1 MSDSD
6 RVADADDAPAAPA
19 AGLAVPLLN
28 RRLVLLMPFLLLGSF
43 SYPLITPSLTI
54 VQQQWW
60 VGTISPGITCG
71 DVPTDVTACKD
82 ALSKSALAHS
92 ITTSVS
98 ALISF
103 FLSPLVGRLSDSYG
117 RKPLIIVST
126 IMRILQPISL
136 VLNDQLGLSFYF
148 YYIASVLLA
157 QGPGMIVVMAFI
169 ADVSSVEHRAAS
181 FSVVM
186 GVHAVSSCVGPFL
199 AIGLSNIQIFLV
211 SLGVSVAH
219 LLYAVFLLPETL
231 PLESR
236 RELHA
241 DAWNPIKSMAILN
254 RSPLFRKLALVVF
267 LSFFVLSGSIEV
279 NDLFARARFSFSKTD
294 NAINLEISGFA
305 GLLVQLA
312 VLPLLAH
319 CLAPRRILLVG
330 LVCQCVSQLL
340 HALVTTKLFF
350 FFVTGVSALGSLCFP
365 AVSAIKSANVDES
378 EQGTIQGALGSIHAL
393 AGIVG
398 PLAFGGLF
406 TWGNST
412 FDLPQLPFY
421 VGAGVVLVSIALS
434 ARVPRR
440 GVTDAG
446 STGDYIAVAG
456 GAAETPEFEELDMKL
471 LGSSSKVA
479 SALADDL
486 EQQEESSYL
495 ILGSGGVPVA
505 RSHALQGEAGETV

>member
-1 MSDSD
+1 MSD
-6 RVADADDAPAAPA
+6 RVAAGDEAAAAPA
-19 AGLAVPLLN
+19 SAAAAPLLN
-28 RRLVLLMPFLLLGSF
+28 RRLLLLMPFLLLGSF
-43 SYPLITPSLTI
+43 SHPLLKPSLTI
-54 VQQQWW
+54 VQQEWW
-60 VGTISPGITCG
+60 VGTISPGFTCG
-71 DVPTDVTACKD
+71 DVPSDVTACKD
-82 ALSKSALAHS
+82 ALSKSALAQS
-92 ITTSVS
+92 VTTSVS

-117 RKPLIIVST
+117 RKPIIIVSA
-126 IMRILQPISL
+126 IMRILQPITL
-136 VLNDQLGLSFYF
+136 VLNDQLGISFYF

-157 QGPGMIVVMAFI
+157 QAPGMIAVMAYI
-169 ADVSSVEHRAAS
+169 ADVSAVEHRAAS
-181 FSVVM
+181 FSMVM

-199 AIGLSNIQIFLV
+199 STGLSNIQIFLTCL
-211 SLGVSVAH
+211 SISAAH

-231 PLESR
+231 PSESR

-254 RSPLFRKLALVVF
+254 RTPLFRKLALVVF

-279 NDLFARARFSFSKTD
+279 NDLFARARFNFSKKD
-294 NAINLEISGFA
+294 NVINLEISGFS
-305 GLLVQLA
+305 GLFVQLA
-312 VLPLLAH
+312 VLPLLAY

-330 LVCQCVSQLL
+330 LVCQCASQVL
-340 HALVTTKLFF
+340 HALVTTKLFV
-350 FFVTGVSALGSLCFP
+350 FFVTGFSALGSVCFP

-412 FDLPQLPFY
+412 LDLPQLPFY
-421 VGAGVVLVSIALS
+421 VGAGILLVSIALS

-440 GVTDAG
+440 GVADADATG
-446 STGDYIAVAG
+446 GTGDDGVVGG
-456 GAAETPEFEELDMKL
+456 GAAETPEFEEVDMKL

-479 SALADDL
+479 SVLADDV
-486 EQQEESSYL
+486 EQEESSYL
-495 ILGSGGVPVA
+495 ILSSGAVCENA
-505 RSHALQGEAGETV
+505 SRQAQSQAGEP